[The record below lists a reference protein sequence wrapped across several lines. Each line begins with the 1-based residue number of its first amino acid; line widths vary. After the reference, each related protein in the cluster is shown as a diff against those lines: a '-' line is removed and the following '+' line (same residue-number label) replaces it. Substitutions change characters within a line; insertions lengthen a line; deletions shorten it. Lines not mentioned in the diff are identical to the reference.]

1 MTDPSQAAR
10 EAAEPVAWM
19 YHMPDDLKHGWQRYE
34 FKRRIQS
41 YEGMSCIEEDAGMI
55 ETPLYAAPPDTA
67 ASVRISAGDK
77 DRGNPVERP
86 DTAAQLAEARAE
98 IADLKAALDAVG
110 YFDEDGDYWRLTKAL
125 APKPADP
132 RYGRVHTDGS
142 RSGGQ
147 PPKADSQLVEVVAK
161 AICRQPG
168 SLCVGFCHSKRCA
181 KAVELHGEDA
191 RAAIAALQPHL
202 SADAERE
209 RIVAWLRGIRMPEDD
224 WTAEY
229 IADLIERG
237 AHREAGE

>member
-1 MTDPSQAAR
+1 MTEAKGKQPHCPKCDAVSGDDWSQCSGVCPMRGSPHFSEVSDTFFAEALEPCPFCGGEAEWR
-10 EAAEPVAWM
+10 EFDERHPYDAFGLLVNHAIDCFLNFPQSDDAIRVAWN
-19 YHMPDDLKHGWQRYE
+19 
-34 FKRRIQS
+34 RR
-41 YEGMSCIEEDAGMI
+41 
-55 ETPLYAAPPDTA
+55 T
-67 ASVRISAGDK
+67 
-77 DRGNPVERP
+77 
-86 DTAAQLAEARAE
+86 
-98 IADLKAALDAVG
+98 
-110 YFDEDGDYWRLTKAL
+110 
-125 APKPADP
+125 PKPADS

-147 PPKADSQLVEVVAK
+147 PPKADSQLVGVVAK

-202 SADAERE
+202 SADAERG